1 MKMDKSLLK
10 KLVALAGALVF
21 AALAGVD
28 FYDHRHSKETV
39 VASDALTET
48 HMLSEW
54 LPNLEGTYG
63 DTPVFFFDSGVEG
76 GTVLYVGGMSRR
88 RAFPLTRCWRTSTCR
103 RAA

>member
-48 HMLSEW
+48 HMLRIFGRACLRFTYSLMVGSTRARNLLW
-54 LPNLEGTYG
+54 LLSAME
-63 DTPVFFFDSGVEG
+63 S
-76 GTVLYVGGMSRR
+76 SR
-88 RAFPLTRCWRTSTCR
+88 
-103 RAA
+103 